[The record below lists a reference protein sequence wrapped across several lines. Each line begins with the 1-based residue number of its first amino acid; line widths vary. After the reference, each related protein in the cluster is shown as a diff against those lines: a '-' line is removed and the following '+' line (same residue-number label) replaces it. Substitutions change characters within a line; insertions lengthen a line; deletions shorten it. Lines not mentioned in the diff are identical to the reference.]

1 MEKLEIKDNGMY
13 ITKGLSYSK
22 LGTIQKE
29 IIEEV
34 FDFAFSMSFGKEGEH
49 RSYRSGGSHK
59 RKNGEIFANAFQGK
73 LAEFAFYK
81 EAIRYGLLIDKPD
94 LSVWE
99 LGKWDDSDF
108 IVKGKNINIKSTKS
122 YGNLLLLE
130 TKDWDKRGRY
140 IPNIKKGLAVYDYF
154 ILIRMN
160 PFCEEI
166 LKLNKIL
173 YSEKIDKEELRKI
186 IIKENWG
193 YDIPGWISHRDLV
206 NIINDDFI
214 IKKDDMLNG
223 ITKMDA
229 ENYYVQSGDMKD
241 IKLLIN
247 ILKNIAIK

>member
-1 MEKLEIKDNGMY
+1 MEKLEIKDNGMH

-49 RSYRSGGSHK
+49 RSYRSGGTHK

-81 EAIRYGLLIDKPD
+81 EAIRYGLLINKPD

-108 IVKGKNINIKSTKS
+108 NVNGKFINIKSTKS

-130 TKDWDKRGRY
+130 TKDWDKQGRY
-140 IPNIKKGLAVYDYF
+140 IPNIQKGVATYDYF

-166 LKLNKIL
+166 LKQKRML
-173 YSEKIDKEELRKI
+173 YSDKIDKEELKTI
-186 IIKENWG
+186 ITEKNWE
-193 YDIPGWISHRDLV
+193 YDVPGWISHQDLI
-206 NIINDDFI
+206 NIINDEYI
-214 IKKDDMLNG
+214 IKKGDMLNG
-223 ITKMDA
+223 FTKMDA
-229 ENYYVQSGDMKD
+229 ENFYVQSGDMKD
-241 IKLLIN
+241 IKELIN